1 MSSWKD
7 AHSYMSWL
15 SRKTGKQ
22 YRLLS
27 EAEWEYAA
35 RAGTR
40 TRYSFGDE
48 ITPSDANYGW
58 NTRKTQP
65 VGSYEANGF
74 GLYDMHGN
82 VWEWVQDCQNGS
94 YAGAPM
100 DGSAWERGD
109 CSRRVWRGGSW
120 LFNPRVLRAANRG
133 GFVTGG
139 RSYDVGF
146 RVARMLTP

>member
-74 GLYDMHGN
+74 GLYDMHGASDDAALARS
-82 VWEWVQDCQNGS
+82 VPAFEHDD
-94 YAGAPM
+94 GAALPEPV
-100 DGSAWERGD
+100 GRGHFLEAKLEPRQFLLVRA
-109 CSRRVWRGGSW
+109 SVGARRHVRSGE
-120 LFNPRVLRAANRG
+120 LRAFG
-133 GFVTGG
+133 
-139 RSYDVGF
+139 
-146 RVARMLTP
+146 VA

>member
-82 VWEWVQDCQNGS
+82 VREWVQDYQNGS
-94 YAGAPM
+94 YRGAPSNG
-100 DGSAWERGD
+100 DAWESGD
-109 CSRRVWRGGSW
+109 CFRRVLRGGS
-120 LFNPRVLRAANRG
+120 
-133 GFVTGG
+133 
-139 RSYDVGF
+139 
-146 RVARMLTP
+146 